1 MSEITRYVLIDD
13 EGRENNGYE
22 YDLFAEARDE
32 AIRLGASPYSGS
44 ARGYAVEERVYT
56 FDDSSLVWTPNG
68 ADTWP
73 PTAASTPPSMPFFR
87 S

>member
-13 EGRENNGYE
+13 EGRENNGGYE
-22 YDLFAEARDE
+22 WESLDE
-32 AIRLGASPYSGS
+32 ATDEAVRLGRSPFSGS
-44 ARGYAVEERVYT
+44 KHGYAVEERVYT

-73 PTAASTPPSMPFFR
+73 PA
-87 S
+87 